1 MQSSRRTR
9 SARRLD
15 CITALNFVDPS
26 GQLSNLAQLLAL
38 LVESISLTHV
48 PGTLTADSGTDPNI
62 VIKAR

>member
-1 MQSSRRTR
+1 
-9 SARRLD
+9 
-15 CITALNFVDPS
+15 VDLS
-26 GQLSNLAQLLAL
+26 GQLSDLPQLSAL